1 MKRREAE
8 HSDEWE
14 ASWEGTRRRQLA
26 LGLAVA
32 PAERL
37 RWLEE
42 MIRLAHAA
50 GALPR
55 PRGADGETRPSAKQG

>member
-1 MKRREAE
+1 MKRRRETE
-8 HSDEWE
+8 HPDEWE
-14 ASWEGTRRRQLA
+14 ASWEGTRKRQLA

-42 MIRLAHAA
+42 MIRLAHAS

-55 PRGADGETRPSAKQG
+55 PRGENGETRPSPK